1 MARTAHAALL
11 VKQERAVSLY
21 AEGHSYDDIAE
32 ELGYSHRGSAWK
44 AVDRALTAERDLR
57 AGDFLQTQIDRYE
70 AVLCKWWDLATTGRD
85 ARAANVVLRA
95 LERLDKLLHLGDA
108 GPVGA
113 PETIVITGSPEE
125 YAKQLRE
132 VVESRDGRPRAAR

>member
-1 MARTAHAALL
+1 MARTAHAAVL

-44 AVDRALTAERDLR
+44 AVDRALRAERDLR
-57 AGDFLQTQIDRYE
+57 AGDYLQTQVDRYE
-70 AVLCKWWDLATTGRD
+70 AVLCRWWEQATTGLD
-85 ARAANVVLRA
+85 PRAANVVLRVM
-95 LERLDKLLHLGDA
+95 ERLDKLLRLGDG

-113 PETIVITGSPEE
+113 PETIVISGSPDE
-125 YAKQLRE
+125 YVKQLRE
-132 VVESRDGRPRAAR
+132 AVESREA